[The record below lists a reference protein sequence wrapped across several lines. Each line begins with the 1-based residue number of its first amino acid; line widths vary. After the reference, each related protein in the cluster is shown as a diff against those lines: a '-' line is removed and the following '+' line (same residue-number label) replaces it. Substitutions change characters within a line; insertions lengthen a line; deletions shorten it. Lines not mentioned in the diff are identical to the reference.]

1 MVGREHALG
10 GLTGELGCRV
20 SRSGRVVNDGLTK
33 MIRAACLGLLIGLVI
48 GLSACAAQTGG
59 MGQGG
64 AGTGFYG
71 AVETGRS
78 G

>member
-1 MVGREHALG
+1 
-10 GLTGELGCRV
+10 
-20 SRSGRVVNDGLTK
+20 
-33 MIRAACLGLLIGLVI
+33 MIRAARLGLLIGLVI

-64 AGTGFYG
+64 ADTGFYG